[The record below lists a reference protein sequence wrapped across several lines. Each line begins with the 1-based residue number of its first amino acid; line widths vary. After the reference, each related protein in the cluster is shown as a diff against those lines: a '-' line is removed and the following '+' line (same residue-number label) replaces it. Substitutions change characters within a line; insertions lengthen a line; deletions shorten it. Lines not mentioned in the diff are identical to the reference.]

1 MSHHDARSRILD
13 RLRIARLARERT
25 DDSHGDHGI
34 DPPAIAAPDLVP
46 PEASASGMEDETS
59 RVIRFAEAL
68 ERVSGIC
75 HRATSDAAASDIL
88 LSIIRDRA
96 ATSIARSDDDLVV
109 ELLEGVTGGFELLD
123 PDASRES
130 LLRCELG
137 ITLAGRGV
145 AEYGTV
151 MMESGDAAGRRG
163 PATERNR
170 IAALLPEAHVAILP
184 ASRLVETWDEAL
196 SSSIRAD
203 GAPPPTVT
211 FATGP
216 SRTADIELEL
226 VLGVHGPRGQH
237 VLVLEHR

>member
-1 MSHHDARSRILD
+1 MSHHDARSRILE
-13 RLRIARLARERT
+13 RLRVARVARERA
-25 DDSHGDHGI
+25 DDSHRDHGI

-46 PEASASGMEDETS
+46 SEAPTTEDETS
-59 RVIRFAEAL
+59 RTSRFAEAL

-203 GAPPPTVT
+203 GAPPPTAT